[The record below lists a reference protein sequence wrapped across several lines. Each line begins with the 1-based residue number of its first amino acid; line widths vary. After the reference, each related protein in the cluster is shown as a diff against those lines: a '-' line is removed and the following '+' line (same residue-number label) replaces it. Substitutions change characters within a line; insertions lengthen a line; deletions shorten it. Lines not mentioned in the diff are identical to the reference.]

1 MMSRAQAAAK
11 EQAQV
16 MFPSSI
22 RSWASRAKERL
33 GQPIVARKEK
43 MSRLRP
49 PRRHELSVVR
59 PVAAMAGVRPS
70 QPGKPTDRDGQ
81 AALWPMTMG
90 CFSLNHKFRRIIYLN
105 TN

>member
-1 MMSRAQAAAK
+1 
-11 EQAQV
+11 

-59 PVAAMAGVRPS
+59 PVAAMAGVAGVRSS

-81 AALWPMTMG
+81 AALWPMIMVV
-90 CFSLNHKFRRIIYLN
+90 LV
-105 TN
+105 